1 MGCETLDVPELPEV
15 EIERHNLEKWFRH
28 RQVVSAEA
36 EKTRIFRGA
45 NRKLFREIR
54 GQLLGTGRR
63 GKYLWLRF
71 ERNRGFLAH
80 LGMTGKFVH
89 RPRGQ
94 AEPYSRARLLL
105 DDGQVIHFRD
115 QRMFGRIEPAKAD
128 QLDRLQVIQDLGRD
142 PLADGLTG
150 PQLKA
155 AIGPSKRAI
164 KVALM
169 DQHRIAGLG
178 NIHAAEA
185 LFRGGIHPARKPSSL
200 QPAEWSRL
208 AKAIHQAIEFAMDQE
223 DSDEIEY
230 VEESGTENPF
240 YVYGR
245 GGEPCLRCGTPIESF
260 VLGGRTTYFC
270 PRDQPRR
277 RAR

>member
-1 MGCETLDVPELPEV
+1 M
-15 EIERHNLEKWFRH
+15 
-28 RQVVSAEA
+28 
-36 EKTRIFRGA
+36 
-45 NRKLFREIR
+45 
-54 GQLLGTGRR
+54 
-63 GKYLWLRF
+63 
-71 ERNRGFLAH
+71 
-80 LGMTGKFVH
+80 
-89 RPRGQ
+89 
-94 AEPYSRARLLL
+94 
-105 DDGQVIHFRD
+105 
-115 QRMFGRIEPAKAD
+115 
-128 QLDRLQVIQDLGRD
+128 IQDLGRD

-164 KVALM
+164 KVALL

-185 LFRGGIHPARKPSSL
+185 LFRAGIHPARKPSSL
-200 QPAEWSRL
+200 QAAEWSRL
-208 AKAIHQAIEFAMDQE
+208 AKAIHQAIEFALDQE

-230 VEESGTENPF
+230 LEESGSENPF

-245 GGEPCLRCGTPIESF
+245 GGEPCKRCGTPIESF